1 MTTLKPDNITMNV
14 HRGTN
19 GGYAIVADKYPIF
32 AFGKTFATAHA
43 RFIRA
48 CDAYDG
54 KSHLKDTAI
63 GIGTCVSLDQPLY
76 GTSFMR

>member
-1 MTTLKPDNITMNV
+1 MNV

-32 AFGKTFATAHA
+32 AFGKTFALAQA

-48 CDAYDG
+48 CDVYDG
-54 KSHLKDTAI
+54 KTHLKDSTI

-76 GTSFMR
+76 GTSFMK